1 MIFDIW
7 QNTSNDRDQVSR
19 LEAKDLKQCVK
30 MVLDYYVKPE
40 FHSSVEEEWIDQ
52 DLTYL
57 TIVDNTEIQDS
68 EDCEDYEIESLT
80 FEIHV
85 SEDQEDKS
93 FKVISG
99 HNEFITLDQNGQTKT
114 PFSQGKLL
122 DQVRELEQKLDK
134 N

>member
-19 LEAKDLKQCVK
+19 LEAKDLDQCVK

-40 FHSSVEEEWIDQ
+40 FHNSVEEEWIDEN
-52 DLTYL
+52 LTYL

-68 EDCEDYEIESLT
+68 EDCEDYEVESLT
-80 FEIHV
+80 FEIHI

-93 FKVISG
+93 FNVISG
-99 HNEFITLDQNGQTKT
+99 HNEFITLDQNGKTKT

-122 DQVRELEQKLDK
+122 DQVREIEKLNK

>member
-19 LEAKDLKQCVK
+19 LEAKDLDQCVK

-40 FHSSVEEEWIDQ
+40 FHNSVEEEWIDQ

-68 EDCEDYEIESLT
+68 EESEDYEVESLT
-80 FEIHV
+80 FEIHI

-93 FKVISG
+93 FNVISG
-99 HNEFITLDQNGQTKT
+99 HNEFITLDQNGKTKT

-122 DQVRELEQKLDK
+122 DQVREIEKLNK

>member
-19 LEAKDLKQCVK
+19 LEAKDLDQCVK

-40 FHSSVEEEWIDQ
+40 FHNSVEEEWIDQ

-57 TIVDNTEIQDS
+57 TIIDNTEIQDS
-68 EDCEDYEIESLT
+68 EDCEDYEVESLT
-80 FEIHV
+80 FEIHL

-93 FKVISG
+93 FNVISG
-99 HNEFITLDQNGQTKT
+99 HNEFITLDQNGKTKT
-114 PFSQGKLL
+114 PFSEGKLL
-122 DQVRELEQKLDK
+122 DQVREIEKLNK

>member
-7 QNTSNDRDQVSR
+7 QNTSNGRDQVSR
-19 LEAKDLKQCVK
+19 LEAKDLDQCVK

-40 FHSSVEEEWIDQ
+40 FHNSVEEEWIDQ

-68 EDCEDYEIESLT
+68 EDCEDYEVESLT
-80 FEIHV
+80 FEIHL

-93 FKVISG
+93 FNVISG
-99 HNEFITLDQNGQTKT
+99 HNEFITLDQNGKTKT
-114 PFSQGKLL
+114 PFSEGKLL
-122 DQVRELEQKLDK
+122 DQVREIEKLNK

>member
-19 LEAKDLKQCVK
+19 LEAKDLDQCVK

-40 FHSSVEEEWIDQ
+40 FHNSVEEEWIDQ

-68 EDCEDYEIESLT
+68 EDCEDYEVESLT
-80 FEIHV
+80 FEIHL

-93 FKVISG
+93 FNVISG
-99 HNEFITLDQNGQTKT
+99 HNEFITLDQNGKTKT
-114 PFSQGKLL
+114 PFSEGKLL
-122 DQVRELEQKLDK
+122 DQVREIEKLNK

>member
-19 LEAKDLKQCVK
+19 LEAKDLDQCVK

-40 FHSSVEEEWIDQ
+40 FHSSVEEEWIDEN
-52 DLTYL
+52 LTYI

-68 EDCEDYEIESLT
+68 EDCEDYEVESLT

-99 HNEFITLDQNGQTKT
+99 HDEFITLDQNGKTKT

-122 DQVRELEQKLDK
+122 DQVREIEKLNK

>member
-7 QNTSNDRDQVSR
+7 QNTSNDRYQVSR
-19 LEAKDLKQCVK
+19 LESKDLDQCVK

-40 FHSSVEEEWIDQ
+40 FHNSVEEEWIDQ

-68 EDCEDYEIESLT
+68 EESEDYEVESLT
-80 FEIHV
+80 FEIHI

-93 FKVISG
+93 FNVISG
-99 HNEFITLDQNGQTKT
+99 HNEFITLDQNGKTKT

-122 DQVRELEQKLDK
+122 DQVREIEKLNK

>member
-7 QNTSNDRDQVSR
+7 QNTQNDRDQVSR
-19 LEAKDLKQCVK
+19 LEAKDIDQCVK

-40 FHSSVEEEWIDQ
+40 FHSSVEEEWIDEN
-52 DLTYL
+52 LTYI

-68 EDCEDYEIESLT
+68 EDCEDYEVESLT

-99 HNEFITLDQNGQTKT
+99 HDEFITLDQNGKTKT

-122 DQVRELEQKLDK
+122 DQVREIEKLNK

>member
-7 QNTSNDRDQVSR
+7 QNTQNDRDQVSR
-19 LEAKDLKQCVK
+19 LEAKDLDQCVK

-40 FHSSVEEEWIDQ
+40 FHDSVDQEWIDEN
-52 DLTYL
+52 LTYL
-57 TIVDNTEIQDS
+57 TIVDNTEIEES
-68 EDCEDYEIESLT
+68 EDCEDYEVESLT

-93 FKVISG
+93 FNVISG
-99 HNEFITLDQNGQTKT
+99 HNEFITLDQNGKTKT

-122 DQVRELEQKLDK
+122 DQVRELTEKLDK

>member
-7 QNTSNDRDQVSR
+7 QNTQNDRDQVSR
-19 LEAKDLKQCVK
+19 LEAKDLDQCVK

-40 FHSSVEEEWIDQ
+40 FHNSVEEEWIDEN
-52 DLTYL
+52 LTYI

-68 EDCEDYEIESLT
+68 EDCEDYEVESLT

-99 HNEFITLDQNGQTKT
+99 HDEFITLDQNGKTKT

-122 DQVRELEQKLDK
+122 DQVREIEKLNK

>member
-7 QNTSNDRDQVSR
+7 QNSSNDRDQVSR
-19 LEAKDLKQCVK
+19 LEAKDLDQCVK

-40 FHSSVEEEWIDQ
+40 FHNSVEEEWIDQ

-68 EDCEDYEIESLT
+68 EDYEVESLT
-80 FEIHV
+80 FEIHI

-93 FKVISG
+93 FNVISG
-99 HNEFITLDQNGQTKT
+99 HNEFITLDQNGKTKT

-122 DQVRELEQKLDK
+122 DQVREIEKLNK

>member
-7 QNTSNDRDQVSR
+7 QNTQNDRDQVSR
-19 LEAKDLKQCVK
+19 LEAKDLDQCVK

-40 FHSSVEEEWIDQ
+40 FHSSVEEEWIDEN
-52 DLTYL
+52 LTYI

-68 EDCEDYEIESLT
+68 EDCEDYEVESLT

-99 HNEFITLDQNGQTKT
+99 HDEFITLDQNGKTKT

-122 DQVRELEQKLDK
+122 DQVREIEKLNK

>member
-7 QNTSNDRDQVSR
+7 QNTSNDRYQVSR
-19 LEAKDLKQCVK
+19 LESKDLDQCVK

-40 FHSSVEEEWIDQ
+40 FHNSVEEEWIDQ

-68 EDCEDYEIESLT
+68 EDYEVESLT
-80 FEIHV
+80 FEIHI

-93 FKVISG
+93 FNVISG
-99 HNEFITLDQNGQTKT
+99 HNEFITLDQNGKTKT

-122 DQVRELEQKLDK
+122 DQVREIEKLNK

>member
-19 LEAKDLKQCVK
+19 LEAKDLDQCVK

-40 FHSSVEEEWIDQ
+40 FHNSVEEEWIDQ

-68 EDCEDYEIESLT
+68 EDCEDYEVESLT
-80 FEIHV
+80 FEIHL

-93 FKVISG
+93 FNVISG
-99 HNEFITLDQNGQTKT
+99 HNEFITLDQNGKTKT

-122 DQVRELEQKLDK
+122 DQVREIEKLNK